1 MRKKF
6 LILLFVLFTS
16 IPWNL
21 AFWNHS
27 KTDANLQWFYRDD
40 AAARFTSSQKVTK
53 KSLKN
58 EIKKRKKYHKLLL
71 EQYNAS
77 FEQKTLDLISE
88 NSLILTNLRKDL
100 KA

>member
-1 MRKKF
+1 MRKKL

-21 AFWNHS
+21 AFWNYS
-27 KTDANLQWFYRDD
+27 KTDANLQW
-40 AAARFTSSQKVTK
+40 ARFTSSQKVTK

>member
-6 LILLFVLFTS
+6 LIMLFVLFTS
-16 IPWNL
+16 IPWSL

-27 KTDANLQWFYRDD
+27 RPDINLQWFYRE
-40 AAARFTSSQKVTK
+40 ATLTKLTNSQKVTK
-53 KSLKN
+53 KSLKD

-71 EQYNAS
+71 EEYNLT

>member
-6 LILLFVLFTS
+6 LIMLFVLFTS
-16 IPWNL
+16 IPWSL

-27 KTDANLQWFYRDD
+27 RPDVNLQWFYRE
-40 AAARFTSSQKVTK
+40 AT
-53 KSLKN
+53 L
-58 EIKKRKKYHKLLL
+58 RKKYHKLLL
-71 EQYNAS
+71 EEYNLT

>member
-1 MRKKF
+1 
-6 LILLFVLFTS
+6 
-16 IPWNL
+16 
-21 AFWNHS
+21 
-27 KTDANLQWFYRDD
+27 
-40 AAARFTSSQKVTK
+40 
-53 KSLKN
+53 LKD

-71 EQYNAS
+71 EEYNLT